1 MNLLSVAAKDI
12 RRRKRSVLPVALGVA
27 VGIMAVIGTLTVANA
42 GEARLRAELEK
53 YGPNLSIRPA
63 TGSLAMHMGS
73 LDLGAVVVGDN
84 YIPQDMLPDVQRIA
98 DNAIRMEMGL
108 SDDGTIAT
116 VAPRLYMPTVVKDV
130 QVTLVG
136 VMPMEER
143 AIRSWWTFTDGGYL
157 EGDGEIVA
165 GSFAADALGLKV
177 GDVVE
182 VAGRQFTVA
191 GSLKESGAND
201 DYLLFAPL
209 PTVQTLYDREGYVS
223 TVDVR
228 ALCTACPVEMIA
240 HSLNGTLPGIHAVA
254 VRQVAEAEMRVQDRL
269 RTMMLSLAAV
279 TLAVGLFGV
288 ANALSAMVRERT
300 KDIGI
305 MRAVGASRVQI
316 VRVLLFEAIVFGIVG
331 GVFGYLGG
339 LALAA
344 VIGPIVFDG
353 MRVVPVASH
362 VPLAIALAVAV
373 SLVASLRP
381 SLVAARTRVAD
392 TLRST

>member
-1 MNLLSVAAKDI
+1 MNLLSLVGKDI
-12 RRRKRSVLPVALGVA
+12 SRRKRRVAPVALGVA

-42 GEARLRAELEK
+42 GEVRLRAELEK

-63 TGSLAMHMGS
+63 TGSLAMQMGS
-73 LDLGAVVVGDN
+73 LNLGAVVVGDN
-84 YIPQDMLPDVQRIA
+84 YIPQDVLSDVQRIA
-98 DNAIRMEMGL
+98 DESIRMEMGL
-108 SDDGTIAT
+108 NDDGTIAT
-116 VAPRLYMPTVVKDV
+116 VAPRLYVPTVVEEV
-130 QVTLVG
+130 QVTLAG
-136 VMPMEER
+136 VMPVEER
-143 AIRSWWTFTDGGYL
+143 AIRSWWTFTDGAHL
-157 EGDGEIVA
+157 ESDDDVVA
-165 GSFAADALGLKV
+165 GSLAADALGLKA
-177 GDVVE
+177 GAVVE
-182 VAGRQFTVA
+182 LDGRQFTVS
-191 GSLKESGAND
+191 GLLKESGAND
-201 DYLLFAPL
+201 DYLLFASL

-240 HSLNGTLPGIHAVA
+240 DSLNGALPGIHAVA

-279 TLAVGLFGV
+279 TLVVGLLGV
-288 ANALSAMVRERT
+288 ASALSAMVTERT

-305 MRAVGASRVQI
+305 MRAVGASRAQI
-316 VRVLLFEAIVFGIVG
+316 VRVLLYEAIVFGVLG

-362 VPLAIALAVAV
+362 IPLAIALAVAV
-373 SLVASLRP
+373 SLLASLRP
-381 SLVAARTRVAD
+381 SLSAARTRVAD
-392 TLRST
+392 AMRST